1 MPAETDRP
9 VWHLYMLWTSRGTLY
24 TGISTDV
31 ARRFQQHVSGR
42 GAKSLR
48 GKGPLTL
55 AYQEVVGSQG
65 EALRLEARIKK
76 LSSTAKRE
84 WLAARLN
91 DQVSGPA
98 RQTDAGHN
106 AGR

>member
-1 MPAETDRP
+1 MHAETEQP
-9 VWHLYMLWTSRGTLY
+9 VWHLYMLWTGRGALY

-31 ARRFQQHVSGR
+31 ARRFRQHVSGR
-42 GAKSLR
+42 GARSLR

-76 LSSTAKRE
+76 LSPSAKRA
-84 WLAARLN
+84 WLAERLN
-91 DQVSGPA
+91 DQALSPGREA
-98 RQTDAGHN
+98 ETGHDAG
-106 AGR
+106 R